1 MPGGAHAVAVNY
13 AGWNA
18 PPSTSKFITAGSPME
33 PMELYRQLFGGEPLD
48 PNEPHQRAAE
58 LPPLSAYEEARPPSA
73 FMRIC
78 LQEAV
83 VSWSTD
89 GTTARI
95 LPPFLLRRDELGLGL
110 NDYNR
115 VVTVK
120 PYSWAASVGVAIGDR
135 FVQCDDQPLN
145 TGRKLTRVM
154 AVARERDKHEVH
166 LVVTRERP
174 DASPDDVPAE
184 GEVTQE
190 AAVSQSHRGHQLGP
204 ATAPAPLEHREV
216 LTELLG
222 ARQLQKQAHA
232 HVEEQRRRRQQRR
245 AEEEHAAHQLGWPG
259 KRGAS
264 ASRTPMRQPPRV
276 HRLDQQDA
284 PAPPEAAV
292 AKPSPPKLSAAD
304 VVPAPPLRMRGC
316 AHSAAVNALAW
327 VGGPGSSAALLLAS
341 AGGDGGLLLWG
352 GAGTRTADAAP
363 RLSLAGALQETRGHS
378 HLQALCVLG
387 GGALAAA
394 GSDGLVELWDV
405 GAEQKRGE
413 LEAHHG
419 CVWALAAPPRGAM
432 LAGAATG
439 VPIVASGGADRTV
452 RLWDARQRHEVASLA
467 GHLASVLSL
476 AWVEPWDGSATPPVS
491 APAEPV
497 FVPSS
502 LAELDAMDVAPP
514 PPPKRLDERLL
525 ASADAKGAVRV
536 WDLRAMRCQGACRA
550 GGGATHAL
558 HAARGLLFGA
568 HAAGGV
574 DGFDARRGF
583 QEHAGLVCDHGE
595 PAWALA
601 SDGESCLFSAA
612 ANGPLL
618 RHALPSLQPLPPL
631 ESHQHGTS
639 ALEAVRL
646 AEGRLLLASGGFE
659 DGEVWVHE
667 VADNPR
673 EQSAPTG
680 GSSDLAVDT

>member
-1 MPGGAHAVAVNY
+1 MD
-13 AGWNA
+13 
-18 PPSTSKFITAGSPME
+18 
-33 PMELYRQLFGGEPLD
+33 LYRQPFGGEPLD
-48 PNEPHQRAAE
+48 PNEPYQRAAE
-58 LPPLSAYEEARPPSA
+58 LPPLSAYEQAKPPSA

-89 GTTARI
+89 GTSARI
-95 LPPFLLRRDELGLGL
+95 LPPFLLRRDELGIGL

-115 VVTVK
+115 VVALK
-120 PYSWAASVGVAIGDR
+120 PYSWAASVGIALGDR
-135 FVQCDDQPLN
+135 IVQCDDQPLN
-145 TGRKLTRVM
+145 TGRKLARVL
-154 AVARERDKHEVH
+154 AVNRERDKHEVH
-166 LVVTRERP
+166 LVVTRETP
-174 DASPDDVPAE
+174 KASPDDVPPE
-184 GEVTQE
+184 GEVRQE
-190 AAVSQSHRGHQLGP
+190 AVVPPSHRGLQQLGP

-216 LTELLG
+216 LTEVLG

-232 HVEEQRRRRQQRR
+232 HADERRRRRQQRR
-245 AEEEHAAHQLGWPG
+245 AEEEHTAQQIGWPS
-259 KRGAS
+259 KRGA
-264 ASRTPMRQPPRV
+264 AAPLRTPVRQPPRV

-284 PAPPEAAV
+284 PAPSVAA
-292 AKPSPPKLSAAD
+292 AEPRPLPLSAAD
-304 VVPAPPLRMRGC
+304 ILPAPPLRMRGC
-316 AHSAAVNALAW
+316 AHSSSVNALAW

-341 AGGDGGLLLWG
+341 AGGDGGLLLWS
-352 GAGTRTADAAP
+352 GATTRAADAADAAP
-363 RLSLAGALQETRGHS
+363 PQLSLACALQKTRGHS
-378 HLQALCVLG
+378 HLQALCVLGG

-405 GAEQKRGE
+405 GAEQKRGA

-452 RLWDARQRHEVASLA
+452 RLWDARQRHEVAALP
-467 GHLASVLSL
+467 GHRASVLSL
-476 AWVEPWDGSATPPVS
+476 AWIEPWDGAATPPVS

-497 FVPSS
+497 FVPGS
-502 LAELDAMDVAPP
+502 LAELDALEVAPP
-514 PPPKRLDERLL
+514 PPPRRLDERLL

-550 GGGATHAL
+550 SGGGATHAL

-618 RHALPSLQPLPPL
+618 RHALPSLRPLAPL
-631 ESHQHGTS
+631 ESHRRGTS

-659 DGEVWVHE
+659 DGEVWVRE
-667 VADNPR
+667 VTDNPPH
-673 EQSAPTG
+673 EHSAPTG
-680 GSSDLAVDT
+680 GSSDLAADT